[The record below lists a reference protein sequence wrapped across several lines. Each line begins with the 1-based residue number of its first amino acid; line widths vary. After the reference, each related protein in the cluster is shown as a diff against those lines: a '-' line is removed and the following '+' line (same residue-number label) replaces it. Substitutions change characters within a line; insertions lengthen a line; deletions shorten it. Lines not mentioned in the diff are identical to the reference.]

1 MTQSLPSAL
10 VITVKKQLAELMDR
24 AEGLERQLG
33 HLEWIREQKEQE
45 TPGSGNAD
53 WLLEQDHELRTPFA
67 ELLESLYLH
76 TVCLLDA
83 MQLQQY
89 LREFLSDTSEKFD
102 KERAAYAF
110 KEHPYQ
116 INARYNVFL
125 SRLRRFLAPF
135 EVVRGPAAYRQ
146 QAGAAYLESVLRNT
160 AHLLQLRGVCPTSEA
175 DVVRGM
181 RPLLHLMFPSSDNA
195 PAGRFI
201 KAHKT
206 YKPDLVFPELGA
218 LVEYKYIDS
227 KEDFKAHLGQLAD
240 DAHGYSD
247 DPQYHLFYAV
257 MYLTQ
262 DFWGEERRER
272 AWQEFKLPP
281 NWVPFYV
288 VEAIAKSSNA
298 RKHQRGKSRTRH
310 KGTR

>member
-1 MTQSLPSAL
+1 MTKSPPS
-10 VITVKKQLAELMDR
+10 VVVTVTKQLAELMDR

-45 TPGSGNAD
+45 QPGSGNAD
-53 WLLEQDHELRTPFA
+53 WLLERDRELRTPFA
-67 ELLESLYLH
+67 ELLETLYLR

-89 LREFLSDTSEKFD
+89 LREFLGDTSGKFD
-102 KERAAYAF
+102 KDRAAQDF
-110 KEHPYQ
+110 KEHTYQ

-125 SRLRRFLAPF
+125 SRLRMFLAPF
-135 EVVRGPAAYRQ
+135 EVVRGSAAYRQ
-146 QAGAAYLESVLRNT
+146 QAGVGYLESVLRNT
-160 AHLLQLRGVCPTSEA
+160 AHLLRALQVCPTSES
-175 DVVRGM
+175 DVVREM
-181 RPLLHLMFPSSDNA
+181 RRLLRLMFPGSDDA
-195 PAGRFI
+195 PAARFI

-227 KEDFKAHLGQLAD
+227 EEDLKAHLGQLAD

-257 MYLTQ
+257 MYLTR

-272 AWQEFKLPP
+272 AWREFKLPP
-281 NWVPFYV
+281 NWVPLYV
-288 VEAIAKSSNA
+288 VDSPVVTKA
-298 RKHQRGKSRTRH
+298 RVRTTTTRKKKSR
-310 KGTR
+310 